1 MASFLT
7 SINITRILP
16 YLHAIITL
24 IVITSVLI
32 VRGTKTSPTPV
43 AVDQSQLNEIIDGI
57 PAVQCKGYEYLLMHA
72 ARVNETALER
82 AGVVIPYDK
91 LTRSPGNLRG
101 QPITIQGL
109 LWRLYELPTNDT
121 VDFKHLYEAWIVSD
135 EQQAY
140 RVVCSQ
146 LPPNLQPGAKMRN
159 VRVTGYFLGLEEYE
173 TWDDWE
179 WKSIV
184 APTLLSRGLI
194 VNGNRA
200 VPTDFRINYS
210 TDNRFRIDGC
220 RLPDIKVGLESDTSG
235 KLTNLTLGGNNLG
248 NDDTAFAR
256 LNTEIL
262 RIIGRPGNPLT
273 KDIWVVIDADFECE
287 HKFVVKAVANCTYR
301 QHPVTNPQIPYVQN
315 IRFAVPRAPKK

>member
-1 MASFLT
+1 MASYLT

-91 LTRSPGNLRG
+91 LTRSPGNFRG

-135 EQQAY
+135 EEQFY

-146 LPPNLQPGAKMRN
+146 LPANLQLGDKLRN
-159 VRVTGYFLGLEEYE
+159 VHVTGYFFGIEGHESWY
-173 TWDDWE
+173 DIGID
-179 WKSIV
+179 SIF
-184 APTLLSRGLI
+184 APTLLSRRI
-194 VNGNRA
+194 VVKGEATLPPNIRVNLTLPLPKKE
-200 VPTDFRINYS
+200 VDVV
-210 TDNRFRIDGC
+210 
-220 RLPDIKVGLESDTSG
+220 LPDIKVGLESDKSG
-235 KLTNLTLGGNNLG
+235 KLTRLTLGGNNLG
-248 NDDTAFAR
+248 NDDAAFVR
-256 LNTEIL
+256 LNAEIL
-262 RIIGRPGNPLT
+262 MIIGRPGNPLT
-273 KDIWVVIDADFECE
+273 KDIGVMIDVDFECDY
-287 HKFVVKAVANCTYR
+287 KFVAKAVASCAGGR
-301 QHPVTNPQIPYVQN
+301 DPETNAQIQYIKN
-315 IRFAVPRAPKK
+315 IKFWVPRDPKE